1 MTNEQVDTIKDK
13 LRQAQNLLEEAGAII
28 SDTGDIAAKHLWN
41 RITSHA
47 NDVGDTIDSGVWEQV
62 Q

>member
-1 MTNEQVDTIKDK
+1 MTNEQVDTIKNR
-13 LRQAQNLLEEAGAII
+13 LRQAQSLLEEAGAII
-28 SDTGDIAAKHLWN
+28 SDTSGKAANFLWN

>member
-1 MTNEQVDTIKDK
+1 MTNEQVDTVEEK
-13 LRQAQNLLEEAGAII
+13 LRQAQRLLNEAGAIV
-28 SDTGDIAAKHLWN
+28 SDTSGEAANFLWN